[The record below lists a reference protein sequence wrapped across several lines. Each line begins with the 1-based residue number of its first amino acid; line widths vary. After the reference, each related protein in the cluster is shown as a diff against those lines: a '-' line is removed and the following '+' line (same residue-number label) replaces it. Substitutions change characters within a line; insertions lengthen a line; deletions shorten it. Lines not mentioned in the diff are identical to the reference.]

1 MCQEVFQI
9 VQSMDL
15 KSVELQLALQCAP
28 LITNIK
34 ISNLLIISRE
44 SEDALRVVLKKTGIS
59 YFRLLRSETKTT
71 FLLFRREPLEDYL
84 ARREVRRL
92 LHKLGYEDLSLGTV
106 LRTFQLRYKAYM
118 EQEQGEAAE
127 QIPDTGSENAQKEKK
142 TGMVQPV
149 EFPHEMGLLLGYPVL
164 DVEGFIRYEGENFLY
179 SGYWKVYD
187 DVDSK
192 KRLFKKYEEAKET
205 LIQLLANEIE
215 MRLIIEM
222 YREDTYVETVRR
234 YA

>member
-84 ARREVRRL
+84 AGREVRRL

-106 LRTFQLRYKAYM
+106 LRMFQLRYKAYM
-118 EQEQGEAAE
+118 EQGEDAE
-127 QIPDTGSENAQKEKK
+127 QISDNGSENGRREKK

-164 DVEGFIRYEGENFLY
+164 DVEGFIRHEGENFLY